1 MEFRKY
7 NSDELVV
14 VGRRGCSG
22 RGCRRRGCAG
32 ECVVVEDVQVEGAV
46 VVVGRWTG
54 TTGPSDGGT
63 RTLWSVFYALEAR

>member
-14 VGRRGCSG
+14 VGVVPVEGVVVVDVQVEG
-22 RGCRRRGCAG
+22 
-32 ECVVVEDVQVEGAV
+32 VVVEDVQVEGAV